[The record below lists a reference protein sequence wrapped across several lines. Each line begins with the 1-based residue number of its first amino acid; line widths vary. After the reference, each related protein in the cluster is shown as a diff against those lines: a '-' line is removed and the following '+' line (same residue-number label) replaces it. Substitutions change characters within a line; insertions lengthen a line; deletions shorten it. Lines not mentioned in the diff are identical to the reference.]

1 MSIFI
6 YIYVVLFLLLQ
17 FVEYIDCSCDDDG
30 GEWSGVSAVQTL
42 SITIASRTII
52 LNPDNNNC
60 MLEQHIVTDN
70 INAHIKITYTYE
82 HKN

>member
-1 MSIFI
+1 MLIFI
-6 YIYVVLFLLLQ
+6 YIYVVLLLLLQ

-30 GEWSGVSAVQTL
+30 GGSGVNAVQTL
-42 SITIASRTII
+42 SITIASRTIV